1 MDELLLPMRGC
12 LLPSYSG
19 SVMYTVTE
27 VEPGRHVVLTS
38 PDRQQPSVLVWADI
52 ARVYNEA
59 EARAEIP
66 LTPTVVDVILENPQ
80 NRDSSTMCALVLAMR
95 DPNRV
100 HRL

>member
-1 MDELLLPMRGC
+1 MDELLLAMRGC

-19 SVMYTVTE
+19 SVKYTVTE
-27 VEPGRHVVLTS
+27 VEPRGHVSLTS
-38 PDRQQPSVLVWADI
+38 PDLQQPSVFQWADI

-59 EARAEIP
+59 RPEIP
-66 LTPTVVDVILENPQ
+66 LTPTVVDVILDNLQ

-95 DPNRV
+95 DPNRI